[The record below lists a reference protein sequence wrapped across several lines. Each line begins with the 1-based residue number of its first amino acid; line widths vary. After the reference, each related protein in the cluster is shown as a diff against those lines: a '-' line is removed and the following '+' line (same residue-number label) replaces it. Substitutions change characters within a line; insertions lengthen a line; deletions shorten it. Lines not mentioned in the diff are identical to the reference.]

1 MRRVTTSR
9 QMKESDRAAM
19 EIMGMPSAVLM
30 ERAALAAAD
39 VLWEEDFDLER
50 VLVLCGGGNNGG
62 DGIALARMLHLAG
75 VNVSVCMTG
84 NPAHR
89 SEENKMQQKIAENY
103 GTTFVNNPVLQE
115 YTTIVD
121 SVFGI
126 GLSRNLSEEYRD
138 LFAQVNESPAGV
150 LAIDIPSGVDADT
163 GRLMG
168 GAIKADVTV
177 TFAFAKPGLLLY
189 PGASCAGKV
198 KVCDIGIYEHRRV
211 HYQPAVFSMEEK
223 DLIRIPAR
231 DPAGNKGTFG
241 KVLLIAGSSAMEGAL
256 YLASSSCF
264 RMGAGMVKAF
274 THRINRDILLR
285 QLPETMVSCYDDRGF
300 DKEMLSSDIQWADV
314 IGIGPGL
321 GQSDM
326 ALELLRYVTENCEK
340 PLVIDA
346 DGLNLLGSHPEL
358 FQNIK
363 GSCIVTPHM
372 GEMSRLTGQTVQEIA
387 ADRIAAAG
395 ELAKKRRVTC
405 VLKDACTVTACRDG
419 RFVINTTGNS
429 GMATAGSGDVLT
441 GMILGLLAAGMDAEE
456 AAYCAVWLHGK
467 AGDRARD
474 TMGEASLL
482 AEDIISAIPE
492 VLKKSVWG
500 QGRKNYERRDNCGI
514 M

>member
-1 MRRVTTSR
+1 
-9 QMKESDRAAM
+9 
-19 EIMGMPSAVLM
+19 
-30 ERAALAAAD
+30 
-39 VLWEEDFDLER
+39 
-50 VLVLCGGGNNGG
+50 
-62 DGIALARMLHLAG
+62 
-75 VNVSVCMTG
+75 
-84 NPAHR
+84 
-89 SEENKMQQKIAENY
+89 
-103 GTTFVNNPVLQE
+103 
-115 YTTIVD
+115 
-121 SVFGI
+121 
-126 GLSRNLSEEYRD
+126 
-138 LFAQVNESPAGV
+138 
-150 LAIDIPSGVDADT
+150 
-163 GRLMG
+163 
-168 GAIKADVTV
+168 
-177 TFAFAKPGLLLY
+177 
-189 PGASCAGKV
+189 
-198 KVCDIGIYEHRRV
+198 
-211 HYQPAVFSMEEK
+211 
-223 DLIRIPAR
+223 
-231 DPAGNKGTFG
+231 
-241 KVLLIAGSSAMEGAL
+241 
-256 YLASSSCF
+256 
-264 RMGAGMVKAF
+264 MVKAF

-285 QLPETMVSCYDDRGF
+285 QLPETMVSCYDDGGF
-300 DKEMLSSDIQWADV
+300 DKEMLSSDIKWADV

-326 ALELLRYVTENCEK
+326 ALELLRYVTENCQK

>member
-1 MRRVTTSR
+1 MTT
-9 QMKESDRAAM
+9 
-19 EIMGMPSAVLM
+19 
-30 ERAALAAAD
+30 
-39 VLWEEDFDLER
+39 
-50 VLVLCGGGNNGG
+50 
-62 DGIALARMLHLAG
+62 AG
-75 VNVSVCMTG
+75 LTKKCYL
-84 NPAHR
+84 R
-89 SEENKMQQKIAENY
+89 
-103 GTTFVNNPVLQE
+103 
-115 YTTIVD
+115 
-121 SVFGI
+121 
-126 GLSRNLSEEYRD
+126 
-138 LFAQVNESPAGV
+138 
-150 LAIDIPSGVDADT
+150 
-163 GRLMG
+163 
-168 GAIKADVTV
+168 
-177 TFAFAKPGLLLY
+177 
-189 PGASCAGKV
+189 
-198 KVCDIGIYEHRRV
+198 IY
-211 HYQPAVFSMEEK
+211 
-223 DLIRIPAR
+223 
-231 DPAGNKGTFG
+231 
-241 KVLLIAGSSAMEGAL
+241 
-256 YLASSSCF
+256 
-264 RMGAGMVKAF
+264 
-274 THRINRDILLR
+274 
-285 QLPETMVSCYDDRGF
+285 
-300 DKEMLSSDIQWADV
+300 
-314 IGIGPGL
+314 
-321 GQSDM
+321 
-326 ALELLRYVTENCEK
+326 TENCQK